1 MSLHISLELLPLPN
15 ILKREKKLKYG
26 ANEGAMVIFSYYLIC
41 EPKGETN
48 YISIKKKYFP
58 EK

>member
-15 ILKREKKLKYG
+15 ILKERKKLKYG

-48 YISIKKKYFP
+48 YI
-58 EK
+58 

>member
-15 ILKREKKLKYG
+15 ILKERKKLKYG

-41 EPKGETN
+41 KPKVETK
-48 YISIKKKYFP
+48 YI
-58 EK
+58 